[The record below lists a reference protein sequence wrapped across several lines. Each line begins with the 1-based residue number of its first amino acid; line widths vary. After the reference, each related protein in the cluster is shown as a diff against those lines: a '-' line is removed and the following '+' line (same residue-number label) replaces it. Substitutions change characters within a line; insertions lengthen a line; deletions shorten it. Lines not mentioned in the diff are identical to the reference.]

1 MFIEQILRKNT
12 ELARAAFALHQGG
25 RILPDSY
32 LVDMDSLLE
41 NAKKILEAGK
51 REQIKLFFMLKQLG
65 RNPYIGKKLMELGY
79 EGAVAVDF
87 REAQVLMKAGIPIG
101 NVGHLVQ
108 IPDALLP
115 EMIARKPQ
123 VITVYSLEKLKKI
136 DMAARDLGMVQGI
149 LLRVYDKGDLHY
161 SGQTAGFS
169 LEELPKILESVLK
182 TCRNVIIRGA
192 TSFPCYLY
200 DEKQRDIMP
209 TNNLNT
215 VIKAA
220 EILKAAG
227 VKADIINTPSATCVR
242 TIEKMK
248 ERGGNCGEPGHGLT
262 GTTPLHACCEAEELP
277 AVVYVSEIS
286 HNFMGNAYCYG
297 GGHYRRSHVSDVL
310 VGRNLEEAKR
320 LRVIPPSHESIDYHF
335 GISEECEVGD
345 TAVMAFRYQMF
356 VTRSDVVLLEGAA
369 SGHPEII
376 GIYDSMGNRKDI

>member
-115 EMIARKPQ
+115 ELIARKPQ

-169 LEELPKILESVLK
+169 LEELPKMRSKETL
-182 TCRNVIIRGA
+182 CPQII
-192 TSFPCYLY
+192 
-200 DEKQRDIMP
+200 
-209 TNNLNT
+209 
-215 VIKAA
+215 
-220 EILKAAG
+220 
-227 VKADIINTPSATCVR
+227 
-242 TIEKMK
+242 
-248 ERGGNCGEPGHGLT
+248 
-262 GTTPLHACCEAEELP
+262 
-277 AVVYVSEIS
+277 
-286 HNFMGNAYCYG
+286 
-297 GGHYRRSHVSDVL
+297 
-310 VGRNLEEAKR
+310 
-320 LRVIPPSHESIDYHF
+320 
-335 GISEECEVGD
+335 
-345 TAVMAFRYQMF
+345 
-356 VTRSDVVLLEGAA
+356 
-369 SGHPEII
+369 
-376 GIYDSMGNRKDI
+376 